1 MGQRINIQYS
11 IEVEELPT
19 NVVRLT
25 SNALNELKE
34 LAMADELIQ
43 QTAETIMTLDTV
55 NRIDT
60 LRQKLGQ
67 IDFMLADVNN
77 LVTSFINYQ
86 TRPAT
91 QEQPPQ
97 PAQEELP
104 AQSLHDLQ
112 DKIDLFRKN
121 LADEPP
127 ADNEV
132 TS

>member
-11 IEVEELPT
+11 IDEDELPA
-19 NVVRLT
+19 NVVRLLL
-25 SNALNELKE
+25 NALTQLKDASAVDDLIE
-34 LAMADELIQ
+34 ETAD
-43 QTAETIMTLDTV
+43 TVMTLDTV
-55 NRIDT
+55 HKIDT

-77 LVTSFINYQ
+77 LLTSFINYQ

-91 QEQPPQ
+91 EEQPQ
-97 PAQEELP
+97 PPPHEELP

-112 DKIDLFRKN
+112 EKIDLFRQN
-121 LADEPP
+121 LATEPP

-132 TS
+132 SS